1 MVVSAAIRILGGYF
15 VAKLIV
21 LNYLL
26 LSEINLHM
34 DVLVGWTESYLIM
47 LSQTIRSKYV
57 QSSHNH
63 HNHN

>member
-1 MVVSAAIRILGGYF
+1 MILWLTRHQQNNMILVMVLAQVWILGGYF
-15 VAKLIV
+15 VAKLNV

-47 LSQTIRSKYV
+47 LSQTI
-57 QSSHNH
+57 
-63 HNHN
+63 